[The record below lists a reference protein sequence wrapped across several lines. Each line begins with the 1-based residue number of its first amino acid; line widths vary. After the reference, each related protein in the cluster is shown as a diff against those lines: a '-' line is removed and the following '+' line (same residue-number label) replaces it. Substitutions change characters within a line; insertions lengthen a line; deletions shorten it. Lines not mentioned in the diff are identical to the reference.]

1 MGFCTTEREAERDRG
16 DHHRLG
22 RRLSPSL
29 PVASSPSLPGAA
41 ADGSSGTATEAV
53 WSSSLPTAR
62 EEQDESFCLHCSSPL
77 RKGRCCLCTSRVANE
92 HGEEELCPRV
102 RIRFAYAACS
112 CFCFR
117 ESKPSRVL
125 IASDFGQSEKSLVD
139 TLGLSFACR
148 DSIYHRTILL
158 AFRRTLL
165 LFLFSSSI
173 LISSSVNGYTTI
185 SHIFI
190 YAICSQEKYQRN
202 TPFEPNL
209 NSLLSS
215 IVTSSSNV
223 SYNIFSIGRT
233 SSSTPLLEGSIYGL
247 YQCRGD
253 LDPIECSKCVQNL
266 VNQIRLICPYSLCA
280 SLQLEGCYIRYEH
293 FDFLGKLDTSLRY
306 KKYNKNVV
314 SNDVEFFRRRDDVL
328 GDLQARG
335 NSDFRVSNP
344 QIFYLYSNI

>member
-1 MGFCTTEREAERDRG
+1 MER
-16 DHHRLG
+16 
-22 RRLSPSL
+22 
-29 PVASSPSLPGAA
+29 
-41 ADGSSGTATEAV
+41 
-53 WSSSLPTAR
+53 
-62 EEQDESFCLHCSSPL
+62 
-77 RKGRCCLCTSRVANE
+77 
-92 HGEEELCPRV
+92 
-102 RIRFAYAACS
+102 
-112 CFCFR
+112 
-117 ESKPSRVL
+117 
-125 IASDFGQSEKSLVD
+125 
-139 TLGLSFACR
+139 
-148 DSIYHRTILL
+148 

-335 NSDFRVSNP
+335 NSDFRVCSVCGDLSAENYNSCMAEAVIKVKNFCGSAVLGDVFLG
-344 QIFYLYSNI
+344 QCYARCWESGHYNDDEQVGKSIAIIVGVVLGLAILVVVLSVCKNAMVKRIH